1 MAFNFMSF
9 LGGAA
14 EQLTDVIETREAE
27 RMYEERQVKAE
38 QREERRFAKRQAAA
52 AARDRKKA
60 EDEVADLIETLSL
73 IYPPEVANE
82 IAQSKSKSRI
92 NFAINVGEDAMRK
105 NIVPATLWN
114 FATNEKGEVDESV
127 ITETLEVPMAKPA
140 PAPDDLSETT
150 SVPSSSLSLDVGA
163 YSEMFVEP
171 DDYEQTHNARIS
183 VLDQKMARSPNSPNY
198 SEWERE
204 RADVLE
210 RLADFKA
217 NQKEMDGT
225 TTPSFTVGT
234 ISSNMAMFDK
244 TSLPAAGFKLGID
257 DQIEN
262 LEEGNMHMQDIAR
275 LDTVS
280 KATEFNKAYDDPGMK
295 AAINAYRNAAINN
308 LKDYAYDTYYDT
320 AVTTTTYTDP
330 DQVDRDIR
338 TGKLRRGTVYMFDGS
353 VYVYTGIEDIVTGN
367 AFYEFSLE

>member
-60 EDEVADLIETLSL
+60 EEEVSDLIGTLSL
-73 IYPPEVANE
+73 IYPPEVAKE
-82 IAQSKSKSRI
+82 IAASKSKSRI

-127 ITETLEVPMAKPA
+127 ITETLEVPTAKPA
-140 PAPDDLSETT
+140 PAPDDLSKTGAA
-150 SVPSSSLSLDVGA
+150 PSLSLDVGA
-163 YSEMFVEP
+163 YAEMFAEP

-183 VLDQKMARSPNSPNY
+183 VLDQKMARNPNSPNY
-198 SEWERE
+198 SDWERE

-217 NQKEMDGT
+217 KQKEMDGT
-225 TTPSFTVGT
+225 TTPSFTDTTV
-234 ISSNMAMFDK
+234 ISTLAFFDK
-244 TSLPAAGFKLGID
+244 SSLPAAGFKLGVD

-262 LEEGNMHMQDIAR
+262 LEEGNMHMQDIAS
-275 LDTVS
+275 LDTVA
-280 KATEFNKAYDDPGMK
+280 KATEFNTAYDDSRMK
-295 AAINAYRNAAINN
+295 AAISARRNAAIRN
-308 LKDYAYDTYYDT
+308 LEDYAYDKYYDT
-320 AVTTTTYTDP
+320 AVTTPNYTDP
-330 DQVDRDIR
+330 AQVDRDIR
-338 TGKLRRGTVYMFDGS
+338 TGKLRRGQVYVFDGS

-367 AFYEFSLE
+367 PFYEFSLE

>member
-52 AARDRKKA
+52 AARDRKKL
-60 EDEVADLIETLSL
+60 EEETKDMISALSV
-73 IYPPEVANE
+73 IYPPDMAQM
-82 IAQSKSKSRI
+82 IASKGKIFSTFALESGQTALSKGIS
-92 NFAINVGEDAMRK
+92 
-105 NIVPATLWN
+105 PPTLFN
-114 FATNEKGEVDESV
+114 FATNEQGDVDQSV

-163 YSEMFVEP
+163 YAEMFVEP
-171 DDYEQTHNARIS
+171 DDYEKTHNARIA
-183 VLDQKMARSPNSPNY
+183 VLDQKMARNPDSPNY
-198 SEWERE
+198 ADWEKE
-204 RADVLE
+204 RAFVLDG
-210 RLADFKA
+210 LATYKA
-217 NQKEMDGT
+217 KEKEAEGT
-225 TTPSFTVGT
+225 TTPSFTMGT
-234 ISSNMAMFDK
+234 IASNLAFFDK
-244 TSLPAAGFKLGID
+244 SSLPAAGFKLGIN

-262 LEEGNMHMQDIAR
+262 LEAGNMHMQDIAS

-295 AAINAYRNAAINN
+295 AAINARRNAAINN
-308 LKDYAYDTYYDT
+308 LKEHAYDTYYDT
-320 AVTTTTYTDP
+320 AVTTPTYTDP
-330 DQVDRDIR
+330 AQVDRDIR
-338 TGKLRRGTVYMFDGS
+338 TGKIRRGQVYVFDGS
-353 VYVYTGIEDIVTGN
+353 VYVYTGIEDIVDGN
-367 AFYEFSLE
+367 AFYGFSLE